1 MSEAVGGDNGQDLQ
15 TPRCL
20 SPYSHNLDTVL
31 PFLQTTKWEEF
42 YNSRSFLLAKIQ
54 EAKSQAPYLK

>member
-1 MSEAVGGDNGQDLQ
+1 MSEAFGGDNDQDLQ
-15 TPRCL
+15 TPWCL
-20 SPYSHNLDTVL
+20 SPYNHKIGHCL
-31 PFLQTTKWEEF
+31 PFLKTTKWEEF